1 MLFLD
6 QKLWKAV
13 YLTKKLDPSLELF
26 ENNSRLGS
34 NYWHIIMYFPLKI
47 NILTNNFSK
56 SCTNSEVNST
66 DNSIS

>member
-34 NYWHIIMYFPLKI
+34 NYVLAYYYVL
-47 NILTNNFSK
+47 
-56 SCTNSEVNST
+56 
-66 DNSIS
+66 SIKNKHPY